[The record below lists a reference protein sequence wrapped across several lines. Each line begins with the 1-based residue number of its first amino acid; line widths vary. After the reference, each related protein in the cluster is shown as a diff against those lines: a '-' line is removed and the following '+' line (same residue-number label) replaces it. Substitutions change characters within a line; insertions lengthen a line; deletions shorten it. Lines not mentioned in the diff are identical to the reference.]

1 MTKYLIALAI
11 AGAISTPAAAQVA
24 PQANTAE
31 AQPAKAE
38 TVKKRV
44 CTTQVDRL
52 HNVRK
57 VCKTINVPAEEPT
70 DATHAPNAHT
80 SGN

>member
-11 AGAISTPAAAQVA
+11 AGAMSAPVAAQTA

-57 VCKTINVPAEEPT
+57 VCKTINVPAEESTGPEHT
-70 DATHAPNAHT
+70 PNGQT
-80 SGN
+80 GGN